1 MDHKTKLFL
10 SVLLEQQEPQRD
22 NAGAYYPELRAT
34 TSGVQK
40 VGSVSFKD
48 SKEYIVSILRL
59 DLKLLKDS
67 TTFSANTIFPL
78 YKIASEQE
86 SYNNIK
92 TFLNDEKLA
101 NSIPAQNKFKEVF
114 TDSGLNL
121 SFNKTKVGDIFDEIG
136 KLYEGEDKNPQE
148 DFEKLRNNFANLLKS
163 INTGDINDSNKIR
176 NAIVTQ
182 IQNTILANKD
192 ALRSNGPTIRKFND
206 FISPKF
212 TSSKPGEV
220 KVVTTTD
227 DQEDEQ
233 TAAQDPETGNTAT
246 VLDGTAKFITMLEF
260 LQARK
265 EQEERLTGT
274 IDRNDL
280 SKLGK
285 LNEQKGFTTRFISAI
300 YKTFKRFLEGIFTT
314 DKELNNQ
321 IKEQRATKTFLNSAK
336 ERIYTSNEN
345 LSEQI
350 GQWTQQEFSD
360 AVNEFFDKYD
370 KFGGIME
377 EIRQKFANKG
387 TLKPIADSI
396 LKYYKS
402 GGNSEIV
409 TGLQVDDFSFA
420 DTPKKQEEL
429 VDAVSSDDASAPQEK
444 EEEALSFFDVDE
456 SVRVVAFMIILDA
469 KKSISYLRKFHEKYP
484 QNPLN
489 PNRKKS
495 FFSRIIYRINPYYV
509 PEISQRFIEYTKEL
523 NDILSEYNFEFTNY
537 LNYSKADP
545 ESCKNLII
553 KLQNLN
559 RESPDIIEK
568 LYRILDDID
577 SSINVSYDNDLEE
590 RDEEGNIITKFN
602 DKDSNLAIEETKA
615 LLNSVYKEFNSV
627 YKETIN
633 LQDKSSRTSKLIVE
647 SITKS
652 KTIKVKGTKE
662 QINLFNKL
670 IKEELS
676 IISKIKNNKPY
687 IIPTKDIENFERL
700 TGIVW
705 PFKEGN

>member
-1 MDHKTKLFL
+1 
-10 SVLLEQQEPQRD
+10 
-22 NAGAYYPELRAT
+22 
-34 TSGVQK
+34 
-40 VGSVSFKD
+40 
-48 SKEYIVSILRL
+48 
-59 DLKLLKDS
+59 
-67 TTFSANTIFPL
+67 
-78 YKIASEQE
+78 
-86 SYNNIK
+86 
-92 TFLNDEKLA
+92 
-101 NSIPAQNKFKEVF
+101 
-114 TDSGLNL
+114 
-121 SFNKTKVGDIFDEIG
+121 
-136 KLYEGEDKNPQE
+136 
-148 DFEKLRNNFANLLKS
+148 
-163 INTGDINDSNKIR
+163 
-176 NAIVTQ
+176 
-182 IQNTILANKD
+182 
-192 ALRSNGPTIRKFND
+192 
-206 FISPKF
+206 
-212 TSSKPGEV
+212 
-220 KVVTTTD
+220 
-227 DQEDEQ
+227 
-233 TAAQDPETGNTAT
+233 
-246 VLDGTAKFITMLEF
+246 
-260 LQARK
+260 
-265 EQEERLTGT
+265 
-274 IDRNDL
+274 
-280 SKLGK
+280 
-285 LNEQKGFTTRFISAI
+285 
-300 YKTFKRFLEGIFTT
+300 
-314 DKELNNQ
+314 
-321 IKEQRATKTFLNSAK
+321 
-336 ERIYTSNEN
+336 
-345 LSEQI
+345 
-350 GQWTQQEFSD
+350 
-360 AVNEFFDKYD
+360 
-370 KFGGIME
+370 
-377 EIRQKFANKG
+377 
-387 TLKPIADSI
+387 
-396 LKYYKS
+396 
-402 GGNSEIV
+402 
-409 TGLQVDDFSFA
+409 
-420 DTPKKQEEL
+420 
-429 VDAVSSDDASAPQEK
+429 
-444 EEEALSFFDVDE
+444 VDE